1 MNFDL
6 RLPLGLIFSLFGGI
20 IAVDGALSDPRSYA
34 MSLGINVNLGWG
46 LVMLAFG
53 AAMLGLAL
61 RARRAKGSGP
71 KSLIPKIK
79 DSGPDPLA

>member
-20 IAVDGALSDPRSYA
+20 IAVDGALSDPPAYA

-53 AAMLGLAL
+53 VAMLGLAL
-61 RARRAKGSGP
+61 RARRKGSCP

-79 DSGPDPLA
+79 DLGHDPLP